1 MIRIFFILIVS
12 AASFFGIVFLIETNT
27 PDVKTMTQS
36 PDAEATRLN
45 PHGLPSQIIG
55 SFELNR
61 DTSKQW
67 LAKQNDLS
75 EIDKSQFQ
83 EIHLVQQLYH
93 FDGNHLWRESSETK
107 IAVST
112 LEVTPDFVKLRSTV
126 SLSGRDIPNDFYL
139 QWDDQGFWLSQY
151 LPGSDGNKKLYRAR
165 YEQTKEQD
173 K

>member
-27 PDVKTMTQS
+27 PDVKTMTNT
-36 PDAEATRLN
+36 PHVEVTKMN
-45 PHGLPSQIIG
+45 PHGLPSQVIG
-55 SFELNR
+55 AFEMNR
-61 DTSKQW
+61 EISKQW
-67 LAKQNDLS
+67 LANQNDLS
-75 EIDKSQFQ
+75 DIDKSQFQ
-83 EIHLVQQLYH
+83 EVQLVQQLYR
-93 FDGNHLWRESSETK
+93 FDGNHLWRESSEAK

-126 SLSGRDIPNDFYL
+126 SLGGRDIPNDFYL

-165 YEQTKEQD
+165 YEQTKEQN